1 MTVILTVTVT
11 VKGPH
16 TCAAPFITH
25 HFPCCA
31 CISSPVPH
39 GEVRVDP
46 HVAAA
51 VCTPASY
58 SVEAA
63 AEVHHRTALAI
74 AVSACTVFVV
84 VVNRQQ
90 VS

>member
-1 MTVILTVTVT
+1 M
-11 VKGPH
+11 GPH

-31 CISSPVPH
+31 CISSPVSQ
-39 GEVRVDP
+39 GEARVDP

-58 SVEAA
+58 SVKPA

-74 AVSACTVFVV
+74 AVSTCITSVE
-84 VVNRQQ
+84 VVNRHQ
-90 VS
+90 VG